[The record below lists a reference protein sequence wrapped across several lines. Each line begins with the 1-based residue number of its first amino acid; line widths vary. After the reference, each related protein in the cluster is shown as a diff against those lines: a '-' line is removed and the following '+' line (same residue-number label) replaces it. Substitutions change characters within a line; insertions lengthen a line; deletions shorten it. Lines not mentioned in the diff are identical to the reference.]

1 MGVGKRELIWIRG
14 RKKEEI
20 ERREVCKESA
30 IVKLNS
36 TGFNIF
42 NGEVPEKGEGEGY
55 KLFWGEGGVGELP
68 ELLCIKH

>member
-1 MGVGKRELIWIRG
+1 MDT

-42 NGEVPEKGEGEGY
+42 NGEVPEKGEGERVQII
-55 KLFWGEGGVGELP
+55 LGGGRGGR
-68 ELLCIKH
+68 IT